1 VTGDLA
7 PPASVVASF
16 FNNVSFIEATMDSIL
31 AQRFEDML
39 AQRFEDFELIVAD
52 HSSADGDV
60 GPIAALLTDPTM
72 RLLRRKADEAPREAG

>member
-7 PPASVVASF
+7 PPASVVAPSF
-16 FNNVSFIEATMDSIL
+16 NDVSFIEATMDSI
-31 AQRFEDML
+31 L

-60 GPIAALLTDPTM
+60 GPIAALLTDSTM
-72 RLLRRKADEAPREAG
+72 RLLRRKADEAPRKAGAALGFQRV